1 MNEDQVLESI
11 MEMGKQRGSLTYEE
25 INEALSPEFYSPEEI
40 EDHIDLLKDMGISVI
55 NSEEPD
61 ASDEH
66 IYEEEEKGLPED
78 LVQTYFHSMGNITVL
93 SREEELRLAKD
104 LAEARDLIRDTVK
117 ELPLYK
123 NVEKGLK
130 YQESEG
136 VDISKKAH
144 DMVLEVLEERMTR
157 IKVLEEKVGRF
168 GSLSGLKKRIID
180 NKKKGIKTAKV
191 QQLVNEV
198 KDELKDIEID
208 TGMKI
213 TDLKEKWER
222 IENARALYLE
232 AKNELITRNLRL
244 VINIAKKYVG
254 RGLHLLD
261 LIQEGNI
268 GLMRAIDKFKYE
280 KGFKFST
287 YATWWIRQAV
297 TRALIDQPKTIRVPV
312 HMIEFYNGVNRA
324 TRELTQELGRDP
336 STEEIAEYL
345 KAPVSKVEEAL
356 RSIQEPLA
364 LETPIG
370 DEESQIGDLISDT
383 NSPSPDEIASGKQS
397 TELMIRLLE
406 TLSPKEEQVLR
417 LRFGIGFDREHTLEE
432 VGRYLSLT
440 RERVRQIEGK
450 AMRKLKHSNRR
461 NVLMMLASSMN

>member
-1 MNEDQVLESI
+1 MTKMKLVED
-11 MEMGKQRGSLTYEE
+11 K
-25 INEALSPEFYSPEEI
+25 
-40 EDHIDLLKDMGISVI
+40 
-55 NSEEPD
+55 
-61 ASDEH
+61 
-66 IYEEEEKGLPED
+66 
-78 LVQTYFHSMGNITVL
+78 
-93 SREEELRLAKD
+93 
-104 LAEARDLIRDTVK
+104 IRR
-117 ELPLYK
+117 Y
-123 NVEKGLK
+123 
-130 YQESEG
+130 
-136 VDISKKAH
+136 
-144 DMVLEVLEERMTR
+144 
-157 IKVLEEKVGRF
+157 
-168 GSLSGLKKRIID
+168 GSLSALKRHIRDK
-180 NKKKGIKTAKV
+180 KKKGIKTTKLQRLANNVKEIETETGLKV
-191 QQLVNEV
+191 ADLQ
-198 KDELKDIEID
+198 EI
-208 TGMKI
+208 
-213 TDLKEKWER
+213 WNR
-222 IENARALYLE
+222 IENARATYLE

-336 STEEIAEYL
+336 STEEIAGYL
-345 KAPVSKVEEAL
+345 KAPVSKVEEAF

-383 NSPSPDEIASGKQS
+383 NSPAPDDIASGKQS
-397 TELMIRLLE
+397 TELMIQLLE

-417 LRFGIGFDREHTLEE
+417 LRFGIGYDREHTLEE

-461 NVLMMLASSMN
+461 NALMMLASSMN

>member
-40 EDHIDLLKDMGISVI
+40 EDHIDLLRDMGISVI
-55 NSEEPD
+55 NSEDDDVPD
-61 ASDEH
+61 EQ
-66 IYEEEEKGLPED
+66 IYEEEKGLPED

-93 SREEELRLAKD
+93 SREEELKLARN
-104 LAEARDLIRDTVK
+104 LAEARELIKDIIRQ
-117 ELPLYK
+117 LPLYK
-123 NVEKGLK
+123 NIEKELK
-130 YQESEG
+130 FQESEG
-136 VDISKKAH
+136 VDISTKAH
-144 DMVLEVLEERMTR
+144 DMVIEVLEDRMSS
-157 IKVLEEKVGRF
+157 INKQEEKVCRY
-168 GSLSGLKKRIID
+168 GSLMELKKLIAD
-180 NKKKGIKTAKV
+180 KKKKGVNTTKLQKLANEAKV
-191 QQLVNEV
+191 EF
-198 KDELKDIEID
+198 KDIEID
-208 TGMKI
+208 TGMKV

-222 IENARALYLE
+222 IENARAVYLE

-324 TRELTQELGRDP
+324 TRELTQELGRVP
-336 STEEIAEYL
+336 GNEEIAKYL

-356 RSIQEPLA
+356 RAIQEPLA

-383 NSPSPDEIASGKQS
+383 SSPAPDDIASDKQS

-406 TLSPKEEQVLR
+406 TLSPK
-417 LRFGIGFDREHTLEE
+417 
-432 VGRYLSLT
+432 
-440 RERVRQIEGK
+440 
-450 AMRKLKHSNRR
+450 
-461 NVLMMLASSMN
+461 